1 MHPTFC
7 TFDPTVACL
16 TPTAYECA
24 AVMSSGQEP
33 NTVHKC
39 THLTNAP
46 ISSRVDASRNAHL
59 FEGSNLLECPEPASI
74 RTDLR
79 VDCALAK
86 HARMAMLT
94 VRVRADA
101 CLCSHA
107 LLLSHSTGLT
117 AGWWSS
123 KWKGANCTWAAD
135 CIAPSSQL
143 EQAMLPSA

>member
-1 MHPTFC
+1 MLMRVRGF
-7 TFDPTVACL
+7 
-16 TPTAYECA
+16 E
-24 AVMSSGQEP
+24 
-33 NTVHKC
+33 
-39 THLTNAP
+39 
-46 ISSRVDASRNAHL
+46 ISADAFRTGPAGATGYDH
-59 FEGSNLLECPEPASI
+59 EGKHGDCSVKVCEDTRLS

-86 HARMAMLT
+86 HARMAKLT

-135 CIAPSSQL
+135 CIAPSSRL